1 MTTMNTGQGTRKVPL
16 LDLRP
21 QNEPLQAEIEAAI
34 AGVMR
39 SQHYILGA
47 DAKAFEQDMAAWLGI
62 PHAIGCANGSDAL
75 VLALMAAGV
84 GPGDEVAVPS
94 FTFFATAGAVSRVGA
109 TPVFLDIDPL
119 TFNLDP
125 AALDEAAGRHPR
137 LKAVIPVH
145 LFGGAADM
153 DPILATAGRHG
164 WSVIEDGAQSVGAA
178 YKGKPCFGL
187 GHMATLSFFPSK
199 NLGAFGDAGMVTTT
213 SAELAVLLAALRVHG
228 CREKYK
234 HEWIGFN
241 SRMDTLQAAIL
252 RVKLRHLTEWTSAR
266 QRNAARYQ
274 EILGAAGLPITLP
287 QPAPWQTNHV
297 WNQFVIRSPRRD
309 ELKAHLMAA
318 GIGTEIYYPIS
329 LHRQPCYLPL
339 GYAEGSLPESERACR
354 EVLAL
359 PVHSGLNEGDIEYVA
374 GAISRFF

>member
-1 MTTMNTGQGTRKVPL
+1 MNTGQGTRKVPL

-34 AGVMR
+34 AAVMR

-47 DAKAFEQDMAAWLGI
+47 DAKAFEQDMAAWLGV
-62 PHAIGCANGSDAL
+62 PHAVGCANGSDAL

-109 TPVFLDIDPL
+109 TPVFLDIDPV

-125 AALDEAAGRHPR
+125 AALDEAAGRHPS

-153 DPILATAGRHG
+153 DPILATATRHG
-164 WSVIEDGAQSVGAA
+164 WSVIEDGAQSVGAF

-199 NLGAFGDAGMVTTT
+199 NLGAFGDAGMVTTA
-213 SAELAVLLAALRVHG
+213 SAELAGLLAALRVHG

-241 SRMDTLQAAIL
+241 SRLDTLQAAIL
-252 RVKLRHLTEWTSAR
+252 RVKLRYLAEWTSAR

-274 EILGAAGLPITLP
+274 EILGTAGLPITLP

-309 ELKAHLMAA
+309 ELKAHLTAA
-318 GIGTEIYYPIS
+318 GIGTEIYYPIP
-329 LHRQPCYLPL
+329 LHRQPCYLSL

-374 GAISRFF
+374 GAIRSFF

>member
-1 MTTMNTGQGTRKVPL
+1 
-16 LDLRP
+16 
-21 QNEPLQAEIEAAI
+21 
-34 AGVMR
+34 
-39 SQHYILGA
+39 
-47 DAKAFEQDMAAWLGI
+47 
-62 PHAIGCANGSDAL
+62 
-75 VLALMAAGV
+75 
-84 GPGDEVAVPS
+84 
-94 FTFFATAGAVSRVGA
+94 
-109 TPVFLDIDPL
+109 
-119 TFNLDP
+119 
-125 AALDEAAGRHPR
+125 
-137 LKAVIPVH
+137 
-145 LFGGAADM
+145 
-153 DPILATAGRHG
+153 
-164 WSVIEDGAQSVGAA
+164 
-178 YKGKPCFGL
+178 
-187 GHMATLSFFPSK
+187 
-199 NLGAFGDAGMVTTT
+199 MVTTT
-213 SAELAVLLAALRVHG
+213 SAELAGLLAALRVHG

-252 RVKLRHLTEWTSAR
+252 RVKLGHLAEWTSAR

-309 ELKAHLMAA
+309 ELKAHLTAA

>member
-1 MTTMNTGQGTRKVPL
+1 MPSLNTRTVPL

-21 QNEPLQAEIEAAI
+21 QNGPLRAEIEAAI
-34 AGVMR
+34 ANVFQ
-39 SQHYILGA
+39 SQYFILGP
-47 DAKAFEQDMAAWLGI
+47 DNKKFEEEMAAWLGV

-75 VLALMAAGV
+75 LLALMAAGV

-94 FTFFATAGAVSRVGA
+94 FTFFATAGSVSRTGA

-125 AALDEAAGRHPR
+125 AALEQAARQHPR
-137 LKAVIPVH
+137 IKAVIPVH

-153 DPILATAGRHG
+153 DPILATAARQG
-164 WSVIEDGAQSVGAA
+164 WTVIEDGAQSIGAA
-178 YKGKPCFGL
+178 YNHRPCFGL

-213 SAELAVLLAALRVHG
+213 DGAKAELLSALRVHG
-228 CREKYK
+228 SREKYK

-241 SRMDTLQAAIL
+241 SRLDTLQAAIL
-252 RVKLRHLTEWTSAR
+252 RVKLPHLNEWTAAR

-274 EILGAAGLPITLP
+274 ELLTPAGLPITV
-287 QPAPWQTNHV
+287 PAAAAWQTGHI
-297 WNQFVIRSPRRD
+297 WNQFVIRTPRRD
-309 ELKAHLMAA
+309 ELKAHLAAA
-318 GIGTEIYYPIS
+318 GIGTEIYYPIA
-329 LHRQPCYLPL
+329 LHRQPCYLDL
-339 GYAEGSLPESERACR
+339 QYAEGSLPESERACR

-359 PVHSGLNEGDIEYVA
+359 PIHSGLRDGDIEYVCDAIA
-374 GAISRFF
+374 GFFIK

>member
-1 MTTMNTGQGTRKVPL
+1 MNTGQGARKVPL

-34 AGVMR
+34 AAVMR

-47 DAKAFEQDMAAWLGI
+47 DVKAFEQDMAAWLGV

-109 TPVFLDIDPL
+109 TPVFLDIDPV

-125 AALDEAAGRHPR
+125 AALDEAADRHPS

-145 LFGGAADM
+145 LFGGAANM
-153 DPILATAGRHG
+153 DPILATAARHG
-164 WSVIEDGAQSVGAA
+164 WSVIEDGAQSVGAF
-178 YKGKPCFGL
+178 YNGKPCFGL

-213 SAELAVLLAALRVHG
+213 SAELAGLLAALRVHG

-241 SRMDTLQAAIL
+241 SRLDTLQAAIL
-252 RVKLRHLTEWTSAR
+252 RVKLRHLAEWASAR

-274 EILGAAGLPITLP
+274 EILGTAGLPITLP

-309 ELKAHLMAA
+309 ELKAHLTAA

-329 LHRQPCYLPL
+329 LHRQPCYLSL

-374 GAISRFF
+374 GAISSFF